1 MNGKVTHSAG
11 AERTVSHAAKIEFV
25 PRLSIYT
32 EGACLSVPA
41 VVLFGILYRQGGCAQ
56 AQAQAACVLM
66 HILAITGSGI
76 MTVCAR
82 MFLLQRQVGQ
92 PTRSVAPA

>member
-1 MNGKVTHSAG
+1 MNGNVTHSAG
-11 AERTVSHAAKIEFV
+11 AKGTVSHVAKIESV

-41 VVLFGILYRQGGCAQ
+41 VVLFGILYRQGECAQ

-66 HILAITGSGI
+66 HNLAITAST

-92 PTRSVAPA
+92 LTRSVAPA